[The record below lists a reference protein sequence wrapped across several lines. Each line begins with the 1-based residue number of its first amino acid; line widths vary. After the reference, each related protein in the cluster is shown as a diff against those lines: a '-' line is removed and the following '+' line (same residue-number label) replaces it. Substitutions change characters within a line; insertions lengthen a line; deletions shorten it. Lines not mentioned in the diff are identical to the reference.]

1 MPKWGKC
8 DFRELENLQK
18 RMEKLE
24 KGQDAFCRKC
34 AQELAE
40 RLLYL
45 VGKRTPVGTIPEDVA
60 EDEKIAQQW
69 EGYTGGT
76 LRHGWTESL
85 PKPGIGRRPA
95 DMSLRSGKSL
105 RADGSRE
112 NSCSH
117 FL

>member
-24 KGQDAFCRKC
+24 KEQDAFCRKC
-34 AQELAE
+34 AQELAA

-45 VGKRTPVGTIPEDVA
+45 VGKRTPVGTIPEDAA

-69 EGYTGGT
+69 EGYTGGLSGADGQQAARKKVRT
-76 LRHGWTESL
+76 A
-85 PKPGIGRRPA
+85 GR
-95 DMSLRSGKSL
+95 LRSSIT
-105 RADGSRE
+105 
-112 NSCSH
+112 
-117 FL
+117 

>member
-24 KGQDAFCRKC
+24 KEQDAFCRKC
-34 AQELAE
+34 AQELAA

-45 VGKRTPVGTIPEDVA
+45 VGKRTPVGTIPEDAV

-69 EGYTGGT
+69 EGYTGGDSPA
-76 LRHGWTESL
+76 RMDS
-85 PKPGIGRRPA
+85 KPPEKRFGRLG
-95 DMSLRSGKSL
+95 D
-105 RADGSRE
+105 
-112 NSCSH
+112 
-117 FL
+117 

>member
-24 KGQDAFCRKC
+24 KEQDAFCRKC
-34 AQELAE
+34 AQELAA

-45 VGKRTPVGTIPEDVA
+45 VGKRTPVGTIPEDAV

-69 EGYTGGT
+69 EGYTGG
-76 LRHGWTESL
+76 L
-85 PKPGIGRRPA
+85 
-95 DMSLRSGKSL
+95 SG
-105 RADGSRE
+105 ADGQQAARKKVRTAGRLRLSIT
-112 NSCSH
+112 
-117 FL
+117 